1 MTVHTCNTLR
11 KPRQEDCKLKPACV
25 TYPVLTKTKETKTF
39 VGTLLD
45 WVVYFLPFIWDDKDI
60 DDYIKVKAKSM

>member
-1 MTVHTCNTLR
+1 
-11 KPRQEDCKLKPACV
+11 LKPACV